1 MNNALKSLE
10 NNALAA
16 LTQRAPQGVV
26 NAIKTAS
33 DKTGVSFS
41 YLMEK
46 AAAESNFNPTV
57 KAKTSSA
64 TGLFQFIES
73 TWIDTINRHGAK
85 HGIDTNQ
92 SKQDLLNLRKDPEIA
107 SVMAAEFAQGNKA
120 YLQKT
125 IGGDI
130 GNTEMYFAH
139 FMGAGG
145 ATAFLTQY
153 EKNPLATG
161 ADLFPKEANA
171 NRGVFYNK
179 NGDARSLG
187 QIYEFFDK
195 KFAGDDAPI
204 TMAHKPSDKANSLT
218 NNSERSEGYQHIP
231 FSLKKPIQVIAAD
244 NTRSN
249 PAINSLYQ
257 IENSINAFFSQPINM
272 FDRANFGFNNGFNN
286 TSNTDP
292 TSLYSRLR
300 TPSSALLDVLR

>member
-26 NAIKTAS
+26 NAIKSAS
-33 DKTGVSFS
+33 AKTGVSFS

-73 TWIDTINRHGAK
+73 TWIDTVNRHGAK
-85 HGIDTNQ
+85 HGINTDQ
-92 SKQDLLNLRKDPEIA
+92 SKQSLLNLRKNPEIA
-107 SVMAAEFAQGNKA
+107 SVMAAEFASDNKN
-120 YLQKT
+120 YLEKT

-130 GNTEMYFAH
+130 GNTELYFAH

-145 ATAFLTQY
+145 ASAFLSQLN
-153 EKNPLATG
+153 KNPTAIG

-171 NRGVFYNK
+171 NRGVFFNK
-179 NGDARSLG
+179 NGTPRSLG

-195 KFAGDDAPI
+195 KFSGDTAPA
-204 TMAHKPSDKANSLT
+204 TMAHKPKPTSRT
-218 NNSERSEGYQHIP
+218 QSEGYQHIP
-231 FSLKKPIQVIAAD
+231 FSLKKPIQIVDAQKINAL
-244 NTRSN
+244 
-249 PAINSLYQ
+249 NSLYQ
-257 IENSINAFFSQPINM
+257 LENSLAAFFSQPIS
-272 FDRANFGFNNGFNN
+272 NGYEA
-286 TSNTDP
+286 S
-292 TSLYSRLR
+292 SLYSSLKS
-300 TPSSALLDVLR
+300 PSTALLDILK

>member
-1 MNNALKSLE
+1 MNSALKSLE

-33 DKTGVSFS
+33 AKTGVSFS

-73 TWIDTINRHGAK
+73 TWMDTIKKHGSK
-85 HGIDTNQ
+85 HGINTDQ
-92 SKQDLLNLRKDPEIA
+92 SKQNLLNLRKNPEVA
-107 SVMAAEFAQGNKA
+107 SVMAAEFAQSNKA
-120 YLQKT
+120 HLQKT
-125 IGGDI
+125 VGGDI

-145 ATAFLTQY
+145 ASAFLSQLK
-153 EKNPLATG
+153 KNPMATG

-179 NGDARSLG
+179 NGSARSLG
-187 QIYEFFDK
+187 QIYEFFDN
-195 KFAGDDAPI
+195 KFSGEEAPA
-204 TMAHKPSDKANSLT
+204 TMAHKQT
-218 NNSERSEGYQHIP
+218 NRTNGLRSNGGYQHIP
-231 FSLKKPIQVIAAD
+231 FSLKKQIEIISA
-244 NTRSN
+244 SN
-249 PAINSLYQ
+249 NPSQNSLYQ
-257 IENSINAFFSQPINM
+257 LENRLHAFFSQPVN
-272 FDRANFGFNNGFNN
+272 DGFGLNSN
-286 TSNTDP
+286 TS
-292 TSLYSRLR
+292 SLYGSLR
-300 TPSSALLDVLR
+300 APSSILLDILK

>member
-1 MNNALKSLE
+1 MDNALKSLE
-10 NNALAA
+10 NNALTA
-16 LTQRAPQGVV
+16 LSARAPQGVV

-33 DKTGVSFS
+33 AKTGVSFS

-73 TWIDTINRHGAK
+73 TWMDMVNKHGAK

-92 SKQDLLNLRKDPEIA
+92 SKQDLLNLRKNPELA
-107 SVMAAEFAQGNKA
+107 SLMAGEFAQGNKTH
-120 YLQKT
+120 LQKT

-130 GNTEMYFAH
+130 GNTELYFAH

-145 ATAFLTQY
+145 ASAFLSQLKQNST
-153 EKNPLATG
+153 AIG

-179 NGDARSLG
+179 DGSARSLG

-195 KFAGDDAPI
+195 KFSGDESPA
-204 TMAHKPSDKANSLT
+204 TMAHKPNTKSKAI
-218 NNSERSEGYQHIP
+218 GYQHIP
-231 FSLKKPIQVIAAD
+231 FSLKNPIQVIAA
-244 NTRSN
+244 SN
-249 PAINSLYQ
+249 NPSYGSLLQ
-257 IENSINAFFSQPINM
+257 LENRLDAFFSQPTGG
-272 FDRANFGFNNGFNN
+272 FG
-286 TSNTDP
+286 
-292 TSLYSRLR
+292 TSLYGNLKS
-300 TPSSALLDVLR
+300 PSSILLDVLK